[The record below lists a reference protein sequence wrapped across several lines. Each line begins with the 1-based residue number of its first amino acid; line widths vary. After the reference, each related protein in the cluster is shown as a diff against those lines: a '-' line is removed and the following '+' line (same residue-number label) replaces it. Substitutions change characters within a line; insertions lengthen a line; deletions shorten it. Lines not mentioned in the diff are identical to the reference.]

1 MFHTLCRTSRVLAVI
16 VLVTGLSLLCSPLF
30 AGWSSD
36 LPRTNL
42 VTAVSGKRNN
52 VFYVGQPVQFTFNK
66 SGAVRYEVRDY
77 YGEMV
82 DQGPVQA
89 QITLNVHKPGWYK
102 LYLYGAVSQEPWGA
116 VVGGTTFVIFRNTPG
131 FPDLPA
137 ANVGPGGSYYSMD
150 SQMRGVIGAGPFR
163 LFVADASKP
172 DEAIAKLEADV
183 ALDQQYYLPFDPVR
197 KRVLMC
203 AFPNGTSD
211 TEGVRQIVNH
221 FRDTIQYWE
230 PRNEPQGT
238 PAATFVQNEMKP
250 FYEVVKSVDPS
261 LKVMGPGTVSIG
273 PGQLKW
279 IDDFFKAGGGDYID
293 AFSFH
298 AYNAVNGDLWLA
310 RHSLEELNKALARN
324 GKADIEKW
332 QTEQGYFAPV
342 YGSYQPRLQGR
353 WTMVQM
359 MVYEQFGIPKEHNHY
374 WYDKSH
380 GFWDFPTWWENDDG
394 SLNPAAPLLRV
405 WSEELWGTTFS
416 KAYDFGASGNNL
428 YVGSL
433 FSGPSKKVAA
443 FMSAGS
449 TDGEVTLRVT
459 GPGDLHCVSAF
470 GVAQDYKVVDGKVTL
485 VVSELPVYVE
495 IASDQT
501 IEVVPQEWSTN
512 LARIPGVVVKSS
524 GSSANLDRIN
534 NGQLENWYY
543 AQGQSAGPWVDDTGV
558 FPAWVEIDL
567 PKVRP
572 VDRVVIFA
580 APPWQS
586 QSTLLDYELQYD
598 KDGQWVTIDHIQEP
612 TRTFKVYTPPVRC
625 SVDSFFSDRWVFQHH
640 FAPVTTG
647 KLRIFVHDVTWGGG
661 ATQDVVAAGGQTG
674 PHKLNLR
681 EIEIYD
687 TSSPMYSL
695 SGRITDASG
704 NGVPGVQMIV
714 SGWENRSV
722 QADEEGNYRVDGLVQ
737 GAAYKI
743 SPSKP
748 GLNFSPNWYESPAW
762 SASAK
767 QDFAA
772 SSVVPG
778 QGSGLTGDYYFNRF
792 SNGAPVIFGQLVF
805 TRVDPEIDFDWDLNP
820 PISWAHDHFSVR
832 WQGQVVPRYTEPYT
846 FQVSLGGPW
855 GNSTSWQCRLWVNK
869 ELVIDNWDNPRS
881 QSNNHGTINLV
892 AGKKYDIKLDYSK
905 AQGWME
911 AKLRWSS
918 PTQALEIV
926 PQSQLF
932 PAVSGSAVNEPPVA
946 YGFSRALTEEPEPL
960 LLLAADPESRPLIY
974 RIVNPP
980 ANGTLTG
987 AAPNLLY
994 TPAAGFAGQDSFT
1007 FRVSDGYQYSN
1018 VATVTLNV
1026 QPRHPYIKLT
1036 TTSPPQT
1043 AIPGSRVLL
1052 TVTCTNTSS
1061 SPAVNAVVKGM
1072 VPANTVYV
1080 EDSATDG
1087 GVYDARDGAVRWVLP
1102 RLEGGQ
1108 SRTVSY
1114 RVRIK

>member
-1 MFHTLCRTSRVLAVI
+1 MSSVPRHAPKVFVLGAFA
-16 VLVTGLSLLCSPLF
+16 LALAFATAPLL
-30 AGWSSD
+30 ADWQSD
-36 LPRTNL
+36 MPPNL
-42 VTAVSGKRNN
+42 VTAISGKRNH
-52 VFYVGQPVQFTFNK
+52 VFYVGQPVQFTFNRL
-66 SGAVRYEVRDY
+66 GAVRYEVRDY
-77 YGEMV
+77 YGELV
-82 DQGPVQA
+82 DQGPVNA
-89 QITLNVHKPGWYK
+89 QITVNVRQPGWYK
-102 LYLYGAVSQEPWGA
+102 LYLYGAVDQAPWGT

-131 FPDLPA
+131 FPALPA
-137 ANVGPGGSYYSMD
+137 ASVPPGGSYYSMD

-163 LFVADASKP
+163 LFVADARKP
-172 DEAIAKLEADV
+172 DEAIAKLDADV

-221 FRDTIQYWE
+221 FKDTIQYWE

-238 PAATFVQNEMKP
+238 AAATFVQNEMKP

-293 AFSFH
+293 VFSFH

-310 RHSLEELNKALARN
+310 RHSLEELDKVLARN
-324 GKADIEKW
+324 GKAGIEKW

-405 WSEELWGTTFS
+405 WSEELYGTAFS
-416 KAYDFGASGNNL
+416 KAFDFGPSGNSL
-428 YVGSL
+428 YIGSL
-433 FSGPSKKVAA
+433 FSGPSRQVAA

-449 TDGEVTLRVT
+449 TDGQVTLQVT
-459 GPGDLHCVSAF
+459 GSDVLHCVSAF
-470 GVAQDYKVVDGKVTL
+470 GVTQDYRVSKGRVTL
-485 VVSELPVYVE
+485 GVSELPVYVE
-495 IASDQT
+495 LQPDQT
-501 IEVVPQEWSTN
+501 IEVVPQEWPTN
-512 LARIPGVVVKSS
+512 LARIPGVVIKSS

-534 NGQLENWYY
+534 NAQLENWYY
-543 AQGQSAGPWVDDTGV
+543 AQGQSAGPWVDDTAT

-567 PKVRP
+567 PVVRP
-572 VDRVVIFA
+572 VDRVIIYA
-580 APPWQS
+580 APPWQY

-598 KDGQWVTIDHIQEP
+598 KDGQWVTIDHVQEP
-612 TRTFKVYTPPVRC
+612 TRTFKVFSPPVRC
-625 SVDSFFSDRWVFQHH
+625 TVDSFFSDRWVFQHH

-647 KLRIFVHDVTWGGG
+647 KLRILVHDVTWGGG

-681 EIEIYD
+681 EIEVYD
-687 TSSPMYSL
+687 SSSATYSL
-695 SGRITDASG
+695 AGRITDASG
-704 NGVPGVQMIV
+704 KGVPGVEMIV

-722 QADEEGNYRVDGLVQ
+722 QADGNGNYKVDGLLQ

-748 GLNFSPNWYESPAW
+748 GLTFAPNWFESPSWASDAEQNFVS
-762 SASAK
+762 SAVITSA
-767 QDFAA
+767 
-772 SSVVPG
+772 G
-778 QGSGLTGDYYFNRF
+778 TGITGDYY
-792 SNGAPVIFGQLVF
+792 SNQYTPSGFVPFAFKAF
-805 TRVDPEIDFDWDLNP
+805 TRIDPDIDFDWDTSP
-820 PISWAHDHFSVR
+820 PISMVHDHFSVR

-846 FQVSLGGPW
+846 FHVSLGGLW
-855 GNSTSWQCRLWVNK
+855 GSTTNWQCRLWVNK
-869 ELVIDNWDNPRS
+869 QLVIDNWNNPRS
-881 QSNNHGTINLV
+881 QSNDHGTINLV
-892 AGKKYDIKLDYSK
+892 AGKRYDIKLEYSK

-911 AKLRWSS
+911 ARLRWSS
-918 PTQALEIV
+918 PTQTLEVI
-926 PQSQLF
+926 PKSQLF
-932 PAVSGSAVNEPPVA
+932 PVSSNSSVNEPPVA
-946 YGFSRALTEEPEPL
+946 YNSSFALTEKSANI
-960 LLLAADPESRPLIY
+960 LLLAADPESSPLIY
-974 RIVNPP
+974 RIVQMPTHGNV
-980 ANGTLTG
+980 TG
-987 AAPNLLY
+987 QAPNLVY
-994 TPAAGFAGQDSFT
+994 TPTSGFAGEDSLT

-1018 VATVTLNV
+1018 VASIALHV
-1026 QPRHPYIKLT
+1026 QPVEPFLHLVT
-1036 TTSPPQT
+1036 SSPPEN
-1043 AIPGSRVLL
+1043 AVPGSRVLI

-1061 SPAVNAVVKGM
+1061 GPAVNAVVKGV
-1072 VPANTVYV
+1072 VPEKTTYV
-1080 EDSATDG
+1080 DGSATDG
-1087 GVYDARDGAVRWVLP
+1087 GVYDEQAGVVRWTLP
-1102 RLEGGQ
+1102 RLEGGA
-1108 SRTVSY
+1108 TKAVSY